1 MPDDR
6 IELLRQMPVFGGLK
20 TESLELI
27 LRESTEVVAKEGDF
41 FFREGERG
49 DSVFVLETGTVL
61 VQRMWKGEPI
71 ELGRLASGDCFG
83 EMALIDF
90 EKRSASI
97 KAESNCS
104 AIEVPSKSLRS
115 LFKVDVEQYA
125 MIMMN
130 LGREVSRR
138 LRVAD
143 ECLFQL
149 QQTPAAEKKLTQ

>member
-20 TESLELI
+20 AETLELI
-27 LRESTEVVAKEGDF
+27 LRESAEVVAKEGDY
-41 FFREGERG
+41 FFREGEPG
-49 DSVFVLETGTVL
+49 DSLFVLESGTVL
-61 VQRMWKGEPI
+61 VQRMWQGEPI
-71 ELGRLASGDCFG
+71 ELGRLACGDCFG

-97 KAESNCS
+97 KAECNCS

-149 QQTPAAEKKLTQ
+149 QQSPVVEKG

>member
-1 MPDDR
+1 MPPDR
-6 IELLRQMPVFGGLK
+6 IDLLRKMPVFGGLK
-20 TESLELI
+20 TESLQLI
-27 LRESTEVVAKEGDF
+27 LGESSEVVVKEGDCY
-41 FFREGERG
+41 FREGEPG
-49 DSVFVLETGTVL
+49 DSLFVLESGTVL
-61 VQRMWKGEPI
+61 VQRMWQGEAI

-90 EKRSASI
+90 QKRSATI
-97 KAESNCS
+97 KAECNCS

-115 LFKVDVEQYA
+115 LFKFDLEQYA

-138 LRVAD
+138 LRIAD

-149 QQTPAAEKKLTQ
+149 QQAPANEEG